1 MKIDIKELEDVLQ
14 PLLKI
19 ANAYDDNNLDDE
31 ARKFW
36 GKNLEHE
43 NNRNPEDI
51 DLYTGRGGGRLLTL
65 DDCLKARTFLNNL
78 KIYENR

>member
-43 NNRNPEDI
+43 NNRNP
-51 DLYTGRGGGRLLTL
+51 
-65 DDCLKARTFLNNL
+65 
-78 KIYENR
+78 